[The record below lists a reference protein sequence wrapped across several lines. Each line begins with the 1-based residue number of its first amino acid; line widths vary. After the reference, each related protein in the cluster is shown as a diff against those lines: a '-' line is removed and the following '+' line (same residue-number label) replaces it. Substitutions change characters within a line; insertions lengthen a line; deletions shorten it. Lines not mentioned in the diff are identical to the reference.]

1 MKTRLIRS
9 VRGVT
14 LIEGLVT
21 IAILALVLL
30 VAGPSM
36 VEWIAVQRVKS
47 TASELVTDLQF
58 ARSEAARR
66 NRVVRIAFKTSADQ
80 TCYTIHTATMAMPC
94 SCLLGSGSACN
105 DSDGNKRPNLEE
117 LKTSSFPAGGRVSI
131 SRNNDLFITPEQGLP
146 MGLNTMQIDISGG
159 ENRSLR
165 VVTNPAGRPQ
175 ICKPSTSTIGGVSPC
190 SE

>member
-1 MKTRLIRS
+1 MKTRLYRS
-9 VRGVT
+9 TRGVT

-21 IAILALVLL
+21 IAILALVLM

-36 VEWIAVQRVKS
+36 LEWIAVQRVKS
-47 TASELVTDLQF
+47 TASELITDLQF

-66 NRVVRIAFKTSADQ
+66 NRVVRIAFKSNSDQ
-80 TCYTIHTATMAMPC
+80 TCYTIHTATMALPC

-105 DSDGNKRPNLEE
+105 DNLGNKRPNLEE
-117 LKTSSFPAGGRVSI
+117 LKTASFPIGGRVSVT
-131 SRNNDLFITPEQGLP
+131 RNNDLFITPEQGLP
-146 MGLNTMQIDISGG
+146 MGMNTMQIDISGG
-159 ENRSLR
+159 DNRTLR

-175 ICKPSTSTIGGVSPC
+175 ICRPSTSSIGGVAAC